1 MDPRASKNIKHN
13 KHCQK
18 LQVHHKMLKSSKK
31 QKTLKRGKK
40 DIIYKGIKIR
50 KIHIFSLEQDD
61 EKLLSV
67 SIAFLILELFQ
78 PQCFKTW
85 KDLFH
90 LPEQKEDI

>member
-1 MDPRASKNIKHN
+1 
-13 KHCQK
+13 
-18 LQVHHKMLKSSKK
+18 MLKSNKK
-31 QKTLKRGKK
+31 QKTLKGVRGKKK

-61 EKLLSV
+61 EKLRSV
-67 SIAFLILELFQ
+67 SITFLILELFQ

-90 LPEQKEDI
+90 LPGQKKDI